1 MSDFKDL
8 VQRRRSHRA
17 FTDEEVDS
25 EDVRMIMRAALMSPT
40 SKGQRNWQFFV
51 VDNKTDIEKLSDAKE
66 NGSQFLKNAPLAII
80 VMGNPEQNDCWIE
93 DASIA
98 AISMQYQAEDLG
110 LGSCWI
116 QMRGRGLNDG
126 TSANDI
132 IHGILGIPSEQQ
144 VVCILAIGHKANER
158 KLQNEEQLK
167 WENVH
172 IGLY

>member
-51 VDNKTDIEKLSDAKE
+51 VDNKPISKNCLTRKKMVL
-66 NGSQFLKNAPLAII
+66 NFLKNAPLAII
-80 VMGNPEQNDCWIE
+80 VMGNLNKMIVGSRMLLSLPSVCNIRQKTWVWVVVGFRCVVG
-93 DASIA
+93 
-98 AISMQYQAEDLG
+98 AE
-110 LGSCWI
+110 
-116 QMRGRGLNDG
+116 RRNFH
-126 TSANDI
+126 NDI

-167 WENVH
+167 WENV
-172 IGLY
+172 L